1 MAILMAE
8 PSEGLHKVAFKTK
21 SQKLFRGLRSR
32 LFPWIAGSSTVY
44 GLPRVLLQLNF
55 EFSDWSILA
64 IEEYIET
71 LQQ

>member
-8 PSEGLHKVAFKTK
+8 PSESLYKVAFRTK
-21 SQKLFRGLRSR
+21 SQKLFRGLRRR
-32 LFPWIAGSSTVY
+32 LFPWIADSSTVY
-44 GLPRVLLQLNF
+44 SLRRVLLQLNL

-64 IEEYIET
+64 IEEYIEI